1 MKAFKEHILEKLKI
15 SKNQDSEFEE
25 LIDLFRSKLE
35 SGDTFPCST
44 KLGGR
49 PILHVPKDDPEFK
62 GWKNYDNEEIHRMGF
77 IKGNNEHGSVILF
90 VIYVNNESTAIGV
103 TNWDEYTTC
112 IDAYWRKKIKDYL
125 S

>member
-1 MKAFKEHILEKLKI
+1 MKTLKHHIFEKLKI
-15 SKNQDSEFEE
+15 SKNHDYEFDE
-25 LIDLFRSKLE
+25 LIDLFRRKIE

-49 PILHVPKDDPEFK
+49 PILHVPKDDPNFK

-77 IKGNNEHGSVILF
+77 IEGNDEHGPVILF
-90 VIYVNNESTAIGV
+90 VIYVNNEFEAIGV
-103 TNWDEYTTC
+103 TNLDEYNEC
-112 IDAYWRKKIKDYL
+112 IDTHWRKKIKDYF

>member
-1 MKAFKEHILEKLKI
+1 MKTLKRHIFERLKI
-15 SKNQDSEFEE
+15 SKNHDYEFDE
-25 LIDLFRSKLE
+25 LIDLFRSKME
-35 SGDTFPCST
+35 SGSTFPCST

-49 PILHVPKDDPEFK
+49 PTLHVPKDDPQFK

-77 IKGNNEHGSVILF
+77 IKGNDEHGPVILF

-103 TNWDEYTTC
+103 TNWDEYVSC
-112 IDAYWRKKIKDYL
+112 IDDYWRKKIKDYL